1 MRKRSEYSHPNIV
14 ISFEETVIHNTF
26 IRIAYIY
33 NAIKFIVW
41 RWAKYLQR
49 RWRRE
54 EKRDCKRWRGLRI
67 TNSKNVAQLSRRIN
81 CGISLKTERIIV
93 NYARKTPQR
102 SLRINPLTP
111 NISLVILFTV

>member
-41 RWAKYLQR
+41 RWAKYLQIKM
-49 RWRRE
+49 
-54 EKRDCKRWRGLRI
+54 EKRGSEIAKDGEDC
-67 TNSKNVAQLSRRIN
+67 
-81 CGISLKTERIIV
+81 E
-93 NYARKTPQR
+93 
-102 SLRINPLTP
+102 
-111 NISLVILFTV
+111 